1 MDLKRKH
8 AAGGLTRS
16 RLKRQFGLSETEPIL
31 FAATPNTPIDLN
43 DEAAEEVADIDMMEE
58 DTGPDFTNVA
68 AQLYQDVVDD
78 EDPSDDEDLPRPES
92 TTAHRSTETSL
103 PKRVRLFF
111 GTQVAIELK
120 ELFNYE
126 QGDDEQGLGIF
137 KRSGMGNLEKE
148 LEIHELATRES
159 EGAISPENTT

>member
-1 MDLKRKH
+1 
-8 AAGGLTRS
+8 
-16 RLKRQFGLSETEPIL
+16 
-31 FAATPNTPIDLN
+31 
-43 DEAAEEVADIDMMEE
+43 MMKE

-68 AQLYQDVVDD
+68 AQLHQDVVDD

-103 PKRVRLFF
+103 TKRVRLFSE
-111 GTQVAIELK
+111 TQVAIELK

-126 QGDDEQGLGIF
+126 QGDGEQGLGIF
-137 KRSGMGNLEKE
+137 KRSGMGNLENE

-159 EGAISPENTT
+159 EGSISPENTT